1 MTAERESHAASGS
14 RPGEGEAFLP
24 RLMRHLSDLLRL
36 AWPVMLSRAGIL
48 VMAFADIAML
58 GRYQVG
64 AAGEANLG
72 IAIFVPVLVFCIG
85 LASGVVPVVS
95 QAAGRGDRLECGRA
109 WRRAMVWAA
118 VTSAIGALVVFRGEW
133 LLGALGQTPTLAAA
147 GGRVAE
153 MLAPGLV
160 AQVLFAV
167 CAFYLEATRRPM
179 TALLVMLGANLANVA
194 LNWLLI
200 WGHWG
205 LPEMGAAGAALAST
219 IVRWGAAGAMIAVIL
234 AQTDAR
240 GAGVI
245 GPAETFWGPG
255 GWRTGWPMRKLGIS
269 AGLSNGFET
278 VGFAAMSLAAGYL
291 GALALDAYSISHNLV
306 STVFM
311 IGLGLAVATG
321 VRVGTEEGR
330 GRPDEAAFAG
340 WCGFGAA
347 AVLMGALALLVLV
360 FRPAIAGIYT
370 DDPAVV
376 ARVSAL
382 LVFSVLV
389 FMPDSMQVVMGQAVR
404 ALGDAW
410 LAIGIY
416 AVSFTVLL
424 VPLGLYLALETP
436 LEERGLVVAI
446 AAVCVL
452 ATVLMAWRFRVLTLR
467 TRGRL
472 GPPRRLG
479 ERA

>member
-1 MTAERESHAASGS
+1 MTVERESGVGGG
-14 RPGEGEAFLP
+14 PGGAVAEPFLP
-24 RLMRHLSDLLRL
+24 RLTRHMSDLMRL

-95 QAAGRGDRLECGRA
+95 QAEGRGEHAEGGRA

-118 VTSAIGALVVFRGEW
+118 VTSTIGAMVVFRGEW
-133 LLGALGQTPTLAAA
+133 FLGALGQTPELAAA

-153 MLAPGLV
+153 ALAPGLI

-167 CAFYLEATRRPM
+167 CAFYLEATRRPIP
-179 TALLVMLGANLANVA
+179 ALLVMLGANLANVA

-219 IVRWGAAGAMIAVIL
+219 IVRWGAAAAMVAVIL
-234 AQTDAR
+234 TQADPR
-240 GAGVI
+240 GRGVL

-255 GWRTGWPMRKLGIS
+255 GWRAGWPMRKLGLS

-278 VGFAAMSLAAGYL
+278 IGFAAMSLVAGYL
-291 GALALDAYSISHNLV
+291 GALALDAYSISHNIV

-311 IGLGLAVATG
+311 VGLGLAVATG
-321 VRVGTEEGR
+321 VRVGNEEGR
-330 GRPDEAAFAG
+330 GRPSEAAFAG

-347 AVLMGALALLVLV
+347 AVLMGMLAILVV
-360 FRPAIAGIYT
+360 SFRETIAAVYT
-370 DDPAVV
+370 ADPEVI

-382 LVFSVLV
+382 LVFSVFV

-410 LAIGIY
+410 VAIGVY

-424 VPLGLYLALETP
+424 VPLGIYLALETP
-436 LEERGLVVAI
+436 LEERGLLIAI
-446 AAVCVL
+446 SAVCVL
-452 ATVLMAWRFRVLTLR
+452 ATALMAWRFAVLTA
-467 TRGRL
+467 
-472 GPPRRLG
+472 RRRPQG
-479 ERA
+479 AV